1 MDHLNYCERFLEM
14 LIDLETSLPTR
25 RFFHVVLD
33 DVHLINRCY
42 LSLLSKRDE
51 GHLFKQVCLSKF
63 YCAKKSINEHY
74 FLTAFRYIKILFSF

>member
-25 RFFHVVLD
+25 RFFHAVLD

-51 GHLFKQVCLSKF
+51 GHLFKQVCLLKF
-63 YCAKKSINEHY
+63 YHSQKVLMECVLN
-74 FLTAFRYIKILFSF
+74 SF

>member
-42 LSLLSKRDE
+42 LAYLSKRDE
-51 GHLFKQVCLSKF
+51 GHLFKQVNFLKF
-63 YCAKKSINEHY
+63 NLNTEV
-74 FLTAFRYIKILFSF
+74 LIK

>member
-1 MDHLNYCERFLEM
+1 M

-42 LSLLSKRDE
+42 LALLSKRDE
-51 GHLFKQVCLSKF
+51 GHLFKQVCFLKF
-63 YCAKKSINEHY
+63 YYAKKSINLMY
-74 FLTAFRYIKILFSF
+74 FLTAFRYIKILFPF

>member
-1 MDHLNYCERFLEM
+1 MNYFIKTSNYLIVKIICSGDLSADHLNFCERFLEL

-42 LSLLSKRDE
+42 LASLIKRSE
-51 GHLFKQVCLSKF
+51 GHLFKQV
-63 YCAKKSINEHY
+63 
-74 FLTAFRYIKILFSF
+74 

>member
-1 MDHLNYCERFLEM
+1 M

-42 LSLLSKRDE
+42 LAMLSKRDE
-51 GHLFKQVCLSKF
+51 GHLFKQVCLLKF
-63 YCAKKSINEHY
+63 YFTKKSINSIY
-74 FLTAFRYIKILFSF
+74 FLTAFRYIKILFPF